1 MVTDVFLDFA
11 LISGLL
17 VVAHLLRTWVRFFQA
32 VFLPTPILAGL
43 IGLAAGPEG
52 LDLLPFAR
60 DAAGAPAMGRY
71 PGELIVVLFGTLFM
85 GWRPNAPRFRAMLRD
100 VGDTFFYN
108 LSAWVGQFG
117 LALLFA
123 GAVLIPLFPEVG
135 GPFALM
141 LPGGFVGGHGTA
153 TAIGSVLA
161 EQGYLDAL
169 AVGYTFA
176 TIGLLAAVFGG
187 VAAINLATRAGWTR
201 LVSSPHELPEDQR
214 RGLIAPDDARDAVK
228 ETVSPLAL
236 DTLSWHF
243 GLVLLAYGAAH
254 AASWALRSA
263 GGLFTALPM
272 FALAVIC
279 GALLQGVLNRLGVGR
294 NVDRATMA
302 RIGSSVSDF
311 LVAFGIASIP
321 LSTVAAYAAPILVMS
336 VFGFAHAALITW
348 WIARRTF
355 RNYWFERG
363 LFTFGYATGVVGMGI
378 ALLRVVD
385 PQRKSGTL
393 DDYGVAYLPIAMIEI
408 AILTTLPLWVAA
420 GAVWM
425 PGLALTAFAAA
436 LLLISWKSIG
446 FFPSDPGIRRT
457 GEPMGRRATRG
468 MHRLHSRRGVDGGSE
483 RVLVA
488 LPASGEGQE
497 DVDSPKSGAP
507 AAFPAPLPPWDS
519 LPRSLAAMAAPTLPS
534 PTVPPPTPAPAPP
547 PAPDPMGARCTEAG
561 RLLEYG
567 FFAHFEPIS
576 YSASQDPG
584 AAAFDEHLGY
594 EADLLN
600 ALEAMDGAGLAFRR
614 RGIDVWPGIW
624 LLPSTPRVTTSWAA
638 ASRSLRSARSMPPGC
653 RPSRSRP
660 GTSNSAIRFSY
671 ARPMPSGSRNTAT

>member
-1 MVTDVFLDFA
+1 MTDVFLDFA

-32 VFLPTPILAGL
+32 IFLPTPILAGL

-60 DAAGAPAMGRY
+60 DAAGAPVMGRY

-85 GWRPNAPRFRAMLRD
+85 GWRPNAPRFRQMLRD

-161 EQGYLDAL
+161 EQGYPNAL
-169 AVGYTFA
+169 PVGYTFA

-214 RGLIAPDDARDAVK
+214 RGLIAPEDARDTVK

-254 AASWALRSA
+254 AASWALGSA

-272 FALAVIC
+272 FALAVIA
-279 GALLQGVLNRLGVGR
+279 GALLQGALNRLGVGR

-311 LVAFGIASIP
+311 LVAFGVASIP

-336 VFGFAHAALITW
+336 AFGFAHAALITW

-385 PQRKSGTL
+385 PQRESGTL
-393 DDYGVAYLPIAMIEI
+393 DDYGVAYLPIAVIEI

-436 LLLISWKSIG
+436 LLLVSWKSIG
-446 FFPSDPGIRRT
+446 FFPSDPGTRRE
-457 GEPMGRRATRG
+457 GEPG
-468 MHRLHSRRGVDGGSE
+468 
-483 RVLVA
+483 
-488 LPASGEGQE
+488 
-497 DVDSPKSGAP
+497 
-507 AAFPAPLPPWDS
+507 
-519 LPRSLAAMAAPTLPS
+519 
-534 PTVPPPTPAPAPP
+534 
-547 PAPDPMGARCTEAG
+547 
-561 RLLEYG
+561 
-567 FFAHFEPIS
+567 
-576 YSASQDPG
+576 
-584 AAAFDEHLGY
+584 
-594 EADLLN
+594 
-600 ALEAMDGAGLAFRR
+600 
-614 RGIDVWPGIW
+614 
-624 LLPSTPRVTTSWAA
+624 
-638 ASRSLRSARSMPPGC
+638 
-653 RPSRSRP
+653 
-660 GTSNSAIRFSY
+660 
-671 ARPMPSGSRNTAT
+671 

>member
-1 MVTDVFLDFA
+1 MVTDLLLDFA
-11 LISGLL
+11 LISALL
-17 VVAHLLRTWVRFFQA
+17 VVAHLLRTWVGLFQA

-43 IGLAAGPEG
+43 IGLALGPEG

-60 DAAGAPAMGRY
+60 DAAGAPVMGRY

-85 GWRPNAPRFRAMLRD
+85 GWRPSAPRFREMLRD

-108 LSAWVGQFG
+108 LSAWAGQFG

-123 GAVLIPLFPEVG
+123 GAILIPLFEEVG

-141 LPGGFVGGHGTA
+141 LPAGFVGGHGTA
-153 TAIGSVLA
+153 TAVGSILA
-161 EQGYLDAL
+161 ERGYADAL
-169 AVGYTFA
+169 PVGYTFA

-214 RGLIAPDDARDAVK
+214 RGLIAPEDARDAVK

-254 AASWALRSA
+254 AVSWALRSA

-279 GALLQGVLNRLGVGR
+279 GAVLQGLLNRLGVGR
-294 NVDRATMA
+294 HVDRATMA

-336 VFGFAHAALITW
+336 AFGFAHAALITW

-355 RNYWFERG
+355 HNYWFERG

-385 PQRKSGTL
+385 PQGKSGTL

-408 AILTTLPLWVAA
+408 AILSTLPLWVAA
-420 GAVWM
+420 GAVWL
-425 PGLALTAFAAA
+425 PGLALTAFAVG
-436 LLLISWKSIG
+436 LLVISWKTIG
-446 FFPSDPGIRRT
+446 FFPSDPEARRA
-457 GEPMGRRATRG
+457 GEPG
-468 MHRLHSRRGVDGGSE
+468 
-483 RVLVA
+483 
-488 LPASGEGQE
+488 
-497 DVDSPKSGAP
+497 
-507 AAFPAPLPPWDS
+507 
-519 LPRSLAAMAAPTLPS
+519 
-534 PTVPPPTPAPAPP
+534 
-547 PAPDPMGARCTEAG
+547 
-561 RLLEYG
+561 
-567 FFAHFEPIS
+567 
-576 YSASQDPG
+576 
-584 AAAFDEHLGY
+584 
-594 EADLLN
+594 
-600 ALEAMDGAGLAFRR
+600 
-614 RGIDVWPGIW
+614 
-624 LLPSTPRVTTSWAA
+624 
-638 ASRSLRSARSMPPGC
+638 
-653 RPSRSRP
+653 
-660 GTSNSAIRFSY
+660 
-671 ARPMPSGSRNTAT
+671 